1 MKLKLVLVNIDT
13 CTNILQILKLISIL
27 SQDNMEMYFQYAHD
41 GFKQE
46 L

>member
-1 MKLKLVLVNIDT
+1 MKLKLVLVNID
-13 CTNILQILKLISIL
+13 TNILQILKLISIL
-27 SQDNMEMYFQYAHD
+27 SQDDMEIYFQYAHD

>member
-13 CTNILQILKLISIL
+13 NILRIMKLISIL
-27 SQDNMEMYFQYAHD
+27 LQDNMEMYFQYAHD

>member
-13 CTNILQILKLISIL
+13 NILRILKLISIL
-27 SQDNMEMYFQYAHD
+27 SQDNMEIYFQYAHD